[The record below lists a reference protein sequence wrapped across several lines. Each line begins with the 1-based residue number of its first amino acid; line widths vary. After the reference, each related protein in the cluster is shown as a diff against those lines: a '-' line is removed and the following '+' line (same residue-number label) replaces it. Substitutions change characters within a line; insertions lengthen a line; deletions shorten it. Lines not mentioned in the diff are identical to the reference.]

1 MNWHNSPHNRTF
13 DEVPSNASN
22 DFNERSMGEQFIEQ
36 SKLPA
41 RYGISKS
48 TLSHRISKL
57 GLKTHKE
64 GRCCYLTS
72 SRLQLLDQL
81 NHFLVNYPGS
91 TIDDFKKSSIV
102 QMCVE
107 QYEQSHQPIV
117 DTPLNNLENGIK
129 HSNTNANALKSVLSV
144 NQVFQP
150 SVNGVSNNLIERSMD
165 IQNQEIQRLRSE
177 LCNANNLIDQLE
189 AKNQC
194 LLSETPSWINHS
206 NKLSQENEQLKSQL
220 IQASVA
226 NSYLTSHVANLEN
239 YCNQLKAERDVAIEK
254 DKAWEKYFNE
264 HIKPVQANPVTN
276 VIRLVPQVTQY
287 LS

>member
-1 MNWHNSPHNRTF
+1 MNWHNSPHYRTF
-13 DEVPSNASN
+13 DEVPNNVSNSLI
-22 DFNERSMGEQFIEQ
+22 ERSIGEQFIEQ

-57 GLKTHKE
+57 GLKTYKQ

-72 SRLQLLDQL
+72 SQLQLLDEL
-81 NHFLVNYPGS
+81 NYFLFDSPGS
-91 TIDDFKKSSIV
+91 TIDDFLKSSNV
-102 QMCVE
+102 QRRVE
-107 QYEQSHQPIV
+107 QYQQNHQTIV
-117 DTPLNNLENGIK
+117 DTPLNNLENGIE
-129 HSNTNANALKSVLSV
+129 HSNNNANALKSGIPV
-144 NQVFQP
+144 NPILQP
-150 SVNGVSNNLIERSMD
+150 LFDTPSNNLIERSTD

-177 LCNANNLIDQLE
+177 LCNANNLINQLE
-189 AKNQC
+189 VKNQY
-194 LLSETPSWINHS
+194 LLSVIPSWIDHS

-220 IQASVA
+220 IQASAA
-226 NSYLTSHVANLEN
+226 NSYLTIHVANLEN

-254 DKAWEKYFNE
+254 EKAWEKYFNE
-264 HIKPVQANPVTN
+264 HIKPVKANPVTN

>member
-1 MNWHNSPHNRTF
+1 MNWHNSPHYRTC
-13 DEVPSNASN
+13 DEVPNNVSSSLI
-22 DFNERSMGEQFIEQ
+22 ERSMGEQFIEQ

-41 RYGISKS
+41 RYRISKS

-57 GLKTHKE
+57 GLKTYKQ

-72 SRLQLLDQL
+72 SQLQVLDELNYFLLDS
-81 NHFLVNYPGS
+81 PGS
-91 TIDDFKKSSIV
+91 TIDDFLKSSNV
-102 QMCVE
+102 QSHVE

-117 DTPLNNLENGIK
+117 DTPLNNFENGIEQ
-129 HSNTNANALKSVLSV
+129 SNNNVNALKSVISV

-165 IQNQEIQRLRSE
+165 IQNQEIQRLISE
-177 LCNANNLIDQLE
+177 LYNANNLINQLE
-189 AKNQC
+189 EKNQY
-194 LLSETPSWINHS
+194 LLSVTPSWINHS

-220 IQASVA
+220 IQASAA
-226 NSYLTSHVANLEN
+226 NSYLTSHVADLEN
-239 YCNQLKAERDVAIEK
+239 YCNHLKAERDVAIEK
-254 DKAWEKYFNE
+254 EKAWEKYFNE